1 MKVNYLLTRRKI
13 GICLSILFLLS
24 ALLTWIISRWEHPV
38 NTQSYRIRESFPPLV
53 FLPDYQQGPPVWAS
67 SSILIEAA
75 SGAVLFAKD
84 PEQRRAPASTTK
96 MMTAIVA
103 LEKGKLNRVIQVS
116 PRAAGTPGSS
126 LWLRAGD
133 RFTLWE
139 LLKGMMLQSGND
151 GSIAVAEGVAG
162 SVERFVELMN
172 LKAKEIGALK
182 TNFRNPHGLR
192 APSHYTTAMDLAL
205 IARYG
210 LANKNFAE
218 LVRQKTGTLRRAD
231 GGGEI
236 PLTNTNRLL
245 WYLEGADGVKT
256 GTTNEA
262 GHCLVSSATRD
273 GKQLIAVALNSPNRW
288 DDSARL
294 LEYGFREFTIRK
306 VARHDRPVCRVQVQ
320 NSERSYINLY
330 PRRDLVAVVRKGQES
345 LISTETVLINN
356 RVRAPLGAGQI
367 LGKIRYRYGN
377 RMVEE
382 VDLINYQPVA
392 ARRRV
397 WFNIFGIVAHGYTR
411 ELQP

>member
-1 MKVNYLLTRRKI
+1 MKVHFLLTRRKI
-13 GICLSILFLLS
+13 GIGLSFLFLIS
-24 ALLTWIISRWEHPV
+24 ALLTWIISRSEQPV
-38 NTQSYRIRESFPPLV
+38 NTQSYRIRGSFPPLV

-103 LEKGKLNRVIQVS
+103 LEKGRLDRVIQVS

-133 RFTLWE
+133 RFTLRE
-139 LLKGMMLQSGND
+139 LLKGMMLHSGND
-151 GSIAVAEGVAG
+151 GSMAVAEGVAG
-162 SVERFVELMN
+162 SVERFVDLMN
-172 LKAKEIGALK
+172 IKAKEIGALK

-192 APSHYTTAMDLAL
+192 APSHYTTALDLAL

-218 LVRQKTGTLRRAD
+218 LVRQKTGTLRHAD
-231 GGGEI
+231 GGSEM

-245 WYLEGADGVKT
+245 WYLEGANGVKT

-262 GHCLVSSATRD
+262 GYCLVSSATRD
-273 GKQLIAVALNSPNRW
+273 GKQLIAVVLNSADRW
-288 DDSARL
+288 GDSARL
-294 LEYGFREFTIRK
+294 LEYGFREFSIRK
-306 VARHDRPVCRVQVQ
+306 VARHDRPACRIRVE
-320 NSERSYINLY
+320 NGARSQINLY

-345 LISTETVLINN
+345 FIRTETIILNN
-356 RVRAPLGAGQI
+356 PVRAPLRAGQT

-377 RMVEE
+377 RLVEE
-382 VDLINYQPVA
+382 VDLVNYQPVA
-392 ARRRV
+392 AKRRI
-397 WFNIFGIVAHGYTR
+397 WFNISGIMARTR
-411 ELQP
+411 GVQP